1 MTKEAFY
8 ETVRCAL
15 LFIILCLLGFCY
27 HYNRINKE
35 LKETNELQKQ
45 VIDAQQSTLDMQSS
59 VTDTCHKTL
68 MGISTR
74 LGLDPNTESLPVN
87 EALAAAN
94 VFRGMGGGDF
104 PEKRKYIK
112 RGKNTKRN

>member
-1 MTKEAFY
+1 MTKEAFF
-8 ETVRCAL
+8 ETARCAL

-27 HYNRINKE
+27 YYRSQNSMLR
-35 LKETNELQKQ
+35 ETNELQKQ
-45 VIDAQQSTLDMQSS
+45 VIETQQSTLNMQSS

-74 LGLDPNTESLPVN
+74 LGLDPDTESLPVN

-94 VFRGMGGGDF
+94 VFRGMGGDY
-104 PEKRKYIK
+104 PTKKKYI
-112 RGKNTKRN
+112 RHSKNTKRN